1 MIISPGS
8 FPSVSRKEKWELT
21 KLLTPEQ
28 KQQKRE
34 KGKKLKEERVKKLVK
49 KDKIPKYHP
58 TTAVSHKK
66 LIPIVAQLHGVPERL
81 VNEVINHSFNF
92 VRKWISNPSF
102 SSRITIPELGYF
114 EINKVKVYKL
124 LEKHIRVFRHGKLSP
139 TQRALLE
146 IEFRELWRLKQ
157 LMNVYDKRS
166 KVKYNPSKEGKSLR
180 VQVQKKGL
188 EIVKLPDPFKKP
200 TQTKQI

>member
-1 MIISPGS
+1 MIINPGS

-34 KGKKLKEERVKKLVK
+34 KGRKLKEQVLKKIEK
-49 KDKIPKYHP
+49 KDRRAKYHP
-58 TTAVSHKK
+58 TTAVSHKN

-81 VNEVINHSFNF
+81 VNDVINHSFNF

-114 EINKVKVYKL
+114 ELNRVKIYKL
-124 LEKHIRVFRHGKLSP
+124 LEKHIWILKNRELSS
-139 TQRALLE
+139 TQKALLE
-146 IEFRELWRLKQ
+146 LEFRELWRLKQ
-157 LMNVYDKRS
+157 LMNIYDKRS
-166 KVKYNPSKEGKSLR
+166 KVKYNASKEGKSLK

-200 TQTKQI
+200 TQTTQI